1 MSDFWQALAYPIR
14 VVVCRLIE
22 VIIVP
27 SRKQSRSEDRKR
39 AVSRHTLS
47 YILCSISELF
57 RHYNFDPLDL
67 LIIHAVLNANVVQ
80 VMKSPDLD
88 QKYSSVATVEP
99 DVIKQGISRAAVSRF
114 LSLPLETV
122 RRRVDR
128 LKRKKILLEG
138 KEGLIVSQSNQFK
151 FGNNHEL
158 QSINIVLVKKL
169 LRDLSRAGVTG
180 PGDL

>member
-1 MSDFWQALAYPIR
+1 M
-14 VVVCRLIE
+14 
-22 VIIVP
+22 
-27 SRKQSRSEDRKR
+27 
-39 AVSRHTLS
+39 SRHTLS

-88 QKYSSVATVEP
+88 QKYSSVAAVEP
-99 DVIKQGISRAAVSRF
+99 DALKQGISRAAVSRF

-138 KEGLIVSQSNQFK
+138 KEGLIVSENNQFK

-158 QSINIVLVKKL
+158 QSINIILVKKL
-169 LRDLSRAGVTG
+169 LRDLGRAGVTG

>member
-1 MSDFWQALAYPIR
+1 M
-14 VVVCRLIE
+14 
-22 VIIVP
+22 
-27 SRKQSRSEDRKR
+27 
-39 AVSRHTLS
+39 SRHTLS

-67 LIIHAVLNANVVQ
+67 LIIHAVLNANVIQ

-99 DVIKQGISRAAVSRF
+99 DVIKQGISSVAISRF

-138 KEGLIVSQSNQFK
+138 KDGLIVSESNQFK

>member
-1 MSDFWQALAYPIR
+1 M
-14 VVVCRLIE
+14 
-22 VIIVP
+22 
-27 SRKQSRSEDRKR
+27 
-39 AVSRHTLS
+39 
-47 YILCSISELF
+47 CSISKLF
-57 RHYNFDPLDL
+57 RHYNFNPLDL

-99 DVIKQGISRAAVSRF
+99 DAIKQGISRAAISRF

-138 KEGLIVSQSNQFK
+138 KEGLIVSESNQFK

-169 LRDLSRAGVTG
+169 LPDLSQAGVTG

>member
-1 MSDFWQALAYPIR
+1 M
-14 VVVCRLIE
+14 
-22 VIIVP
+22 P

-88 QKYSSVATVEP
+88 QKYSSVAAVEP
-99 DVIKQGISRAAVSRF
+99 DVIKQGISRAAISRF

-138 KEGLIVSQSNQFK
+138 KEGLIVSESNQFK

>member
-1 MSDFWQALAYPIR
+1 M
-14 VVVCRLIE
+14 
-22 VIIVP
+22 
-27 SRKQSRSEDRKR
+27 
-39 AVSRHTLS
+39 SRHTLS

-67 LIIHAVLNANVVQ
+67 LIIHAVLNANVIQ

-88 QKYSSVATVEP
+88 QKYSSVGAVEP
-99 DVIKQGISRAAVSRF
+99 DAIKRGISRAAISRF

-138 KEGLIVSQSNQFK
+138 KEGLIVSESNQFK

>member
-1 MSDFWQALAYPIR
+1 
-14 VVVCRLIE
+14 
-22 VIIVP
+22 
-27 SRKQSRSEDRKR
+27 
-39 AVSRHTLS
+39 
-47 YILCSISELF
+47 LCSISKLF
-57 RHYNFDPLDL
+57 RHYNFNPLDL

-99 DVIKQGISRAAVSRF
+99 DAIKQGISRAAISRF

-138 KEGLIVSQSNQFK
+138 KEGLIVSESNQFK

-169 LRDLSRAGVTG
+169 LPDLSQAGVTG